1 VQTGPGNTYTFAALP
16 GTNTYTVTISGAVAP
31 SVTSA
36 VATVVG
42 FTNIPAVI
50 TLGDGTGW
58 TTNSNGG
65 GFTPPNPSI
74 SANQLTLVD
83 GSAGEAAS
91 AFYNA
96 PQYIGGFIASFDY
109 APSGS
114 GNPADGITFCL
125 QNDGLNALGG
135 GGGALGYGGLTSAV
149 AFEMNIFSNVGRGVQ
164 VSTNGTTGGYLDITP
179 VDLLSGNPIYVQ
191 LYYAQG
197 VLQVFLE
204 DSVTLDLFATNIPV
218 NIPAGVGGESAY
230 IGFTGADG
238 GNSSTEIVQNFQY
251 SSTSTPELS
260 ISTAPGQAVISWP
273 LTVSSLFQ
281 LTQSTNLTGPWSPA
295 SASSPTLSGGN
306 NVIILPTTN
315 STSFYRLQLVD
326 TNAP

>member
-1 VQTGPGNTYTFAALP
+1 
-16 GTNTYTVTISGAVAP
+16 
-31 SVTSA
+31 
-36 VATVVG
+36 
-42 FTNIPAVI
+42 
-50 TLGDGTGW
+50 
-58 TTNSNGG
+58 
-65 GFTPPNPSI
+65 
-74 SANQLTLVD
+74 
-83 GSAGEAAS
+83 
-91 AFYNA
+91 
-96 PQYIGGFIASFDY
+96 
-109 APSGS
+109 
-114 GNPADGITFCL
+114 
-125 QNDGLNALGG
+125 
-135 GGGALGYGGLTSAV
+135 
-149 AFEMNIFSNVGRGVQ
+149 
-164 VSTNGTTGGYLDITP
+164 
-179 VDLLSGNPIYVQ
+179 
-191 LYYAQG
+191 
-197 VLQVFLE
+197 LQVFLE